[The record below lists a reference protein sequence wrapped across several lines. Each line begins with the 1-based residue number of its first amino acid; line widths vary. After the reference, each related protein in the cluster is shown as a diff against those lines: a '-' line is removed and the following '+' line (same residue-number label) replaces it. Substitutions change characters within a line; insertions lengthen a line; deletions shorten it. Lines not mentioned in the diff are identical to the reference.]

1 VSSLN
6 QRTDMYGSD
15 GAYPKYDINSC
26 AERLNVSRSTLQR
39 LMNSGKIKFLRIG
52 GRVKFSEPQVQ
63 QFLAEA
69 ERQSVPAQ
77 RRPRRRPAR
86 CGQ

>member
-26 AERLNVSRSTLQR
+26 AARLGVSRSTLQR
-39 LMNSGKIKFLRIG
+39 MMNSGKIKYLRIS
-52 GRVKFSEPQVQ
+52 GRVKFSEAQVQ
-63 QFLAEA
+63 EFLAEA
-69 ERQSVPAQ
+69 QRCALPSQ
-77 RRPRRRPAR
+77 RRSRRRPAR
-86 CGQ
+86 CPQ